1 MHRVWS
7 ALVIVSFTYTLSPV
21 LAQKAL
27 FWLLLSPPPRLTALL
42 CLLQIMDEVKA
53 GVKYL
58 FQTENKVTL
67 CVSGTGKSHIYLD
80 LNQIEIY

>member
-1 MHRVWS
+1 MECTCYCKIYLHPIPSPCPESSVLTL
-7 ALVIVSFTYTLSPV
+7 AL
-21 LAQKAL
+21 
-27 FWLLLSPPPRLTALL
+27 PPPRLTALL